1 MMPLLKSPSGPTVP
15 GMVVPDDMPLP
26 CPDGDAEHADTAIA
40 ASANTMAASVIV
52 LMLPCPIMA

>member
-1 MMPLLKSPSGPTVP
+1 
-15 GMVVPDDMPLP
+15 MVVPDDMPLP